1 MKTAISKVL
10 RIQSRPCLC
19 KQMYIDIYYCA
30 WFSSSFLIHLV
41 SLYKSNLSS
50 FFLDQWGLEM
60 WTHLQCMCVFF
71 VFWSCYTAYRILA
84 PQPGIEPRSLQWQ
97 SRVLTAGPPGN
108 VLCVWI
114 WVYVCICV
122 LSRFSHV
129 WLFES
134 LWTVAHQAP
143 LSMGFSSQEYW
154 SGLPCPSPGD
164 LPNPRIEPAS
174 LPSPS

>member
-10 RIQSRPCLC
+10 RLQSRPCVC
-19 KQMYIDIYYCA
+19 KQMYIDIYHCA

-50 FFLDQWGLEM
+50 FFGSMRFGDVNTLAVYV
-60 WTHLQCMCVFF
+60 CF

-84 PQPGIEPRSLQWQ
+84 PQPGTEPRSLQWQ

-122 LSRFSHV
+122 LSRFSRV

-154 SGLPCPSPGD
+154 SGLLCPSLGD
-164 LPNPRIEPAS
+164 LPNPGIEPAS